1 MSLSP
6 TSSMGGTRRRV
17 LWADLVDSDDEPM
30 EDETLAA
37 TLSFVSSSA
46 EHDPVCDRAASSARA
61 SSGSSARKIA
71 LDRRLL
77 WADIADSDDDENRV
91 FVGPGA
97 KDVSAIVRA
106 ATCDRADSGSSTQDW
121 SSEGGRLDD
130 LADID
135 RQLEIGDA
143 AVDADV
149 AWELPSAGSAAHA
162 AGTCKACAFHAMAQG
177 CAAGAA
183 CRFCHLPHAAGARGK
198 KRPSKGKRDIFRRVW
213 ERNLA
218 QLQP

>member
-6 TSSMGGTRRRV
+6 ASSMDGPRRRV
-17 LWADLVDSDDEPM
+17 LRADLVDSDDETM
-30 EDETLAA
+30 KDDTSAA
-37 TLSFVSSSA
+37 TLSFCASSA
-46 EHDPVCDRAASSARA
+46 EHDPVCHQAASSGCA
-61 SSGSSARKIA
+61 SSGSSARNIA
-71 LDRRLL
+71 FDRRPL
-77 WADIADSDDDENRV
+77 WADIVDSDDDEIRV
-91 FVGPGA
+91 FDGPGA
-97 KDVSAIVRA
+97 KVVSAGVRA
-106 ATCDRADSGSSTQDW
+106 VSCDRADSGSSTQDW

-177 CAAGAA
+177 CAAGAT
-183 CRFCHLPHAAGARGK
+183 CRFCHLPHAAKTRA
-198 KRPSKGKRDIFRRVW
+198 KRPSKGKRDMLRRAW
-213 ERNLA
+213 ENNIV
-218 QLQP
+218 QLQA